1 MPRAVATTSV
11 VPDWLG
17 NRDFKLKPPPRPLE
31 GLRIDVG
38 GGRTRRS
45 PRPRRTQQRP
55 FYAVPDGT
63 GKDRDTVD
71 ETPLTEEECAKIASE
86 ALQKVFDKTFKE
98 NPELHTAL
106 RSAMAP
112 KSRKDFQTGIT
123 ILISAGRA
131 WSEAL
136 TKMLATYEIVQAR
149 HPDEH
154 LKKTFAAAIAE
165 MREIMEKTLQE
176 GKDKFIP
183 AASILEQLSRD
194 LSKE

>member
-1 MPRAVATTSV
+1 M

-17 NRDFKLKPPPRPLE
+17 NRDFINP
-31 GLRIDVG
+31 
-38 GGRTRRS
+38 
-45 PRPRRTQQRP
+45 
-55 FYAVPDGT
+55 T
-63 GKDRDTVD
+63 GKDGDTVD
-71 ETPLTEEECAKIASE
+71 DTPLTDEECVKIASE
-86 ALQKVFDKTFKE
+86 AFGRVFDKTFKE

-136 TKMLATYEIVQAR
+136 AKMLATYEIIQAR
-149 HPDEH
+149 HPSEGV
-154 LKKTFAAAIAE
+154 KKTFAAAIAE
-165 MREIMEKTLQE
+165 MRKIMEKTLQD

-183 AASILEQLSRD
+183 TASIVEQLSRD
-194 LSKE
+194 LSQE

>member
-1 MPRAVATTSV
+1 M
-11 VPDWLG
+11 
-17 NRDFKLKPPPRPLE
+17 
-31 GLRIDVG
+31 
-38 GGRTRRS
+38 
-45 PRPRRTQQRP
+45 
-55 FYAVPDGT
+55 
-63 GKDRDTVD
+63 D
-71 ETPLTEEECAKIASE
+71 ETPLTEEECAKIAEE
-86 ALQKVFDKTFKE
+86 AFQKVFDKTFKE

-123 ILISAGRA
+123 ILISTGRA

-136 TKMLATYEIVQAR
+136 AKMLVMYEIIQAR
-149 HPDEH
+149 HPDEYV
-154 LKKTFAAAIAE
+154 KKTFAAAIAE